1 MDLPKFVIENEK
13 ETQERLF
20 AEFYENVRSRRTHL
34 LKVEVDPLGLQRIL
48 VSTFTAAQKNNLA
61 KKTTSS
67 HWEKKMGI
75 FLIHFPNIVDFLFHY
90 LVVDIVKDLRS
101 IASVRP
107 IEY

>member
-1 MDLPKFVIENEK
+1 MPNFEEHMKGEK
-13 ETQERLF
+13 
-20 AEFYENVRSRRTHL
+20 HW
-34 LKVEVDPLGLQRIL
+34 LKVGVDPLGLQRIL

-67 HWEKKMGI
+67 LWEKKMVRTL
-75 FLIHFPNIVDFLFHY
+75 LIFLFHY

-107 IEY
+107 IEN

>member
-1 MDLPKFVIENEK
+1 MDLPKFVVEDEK

-67 HWEKKMGI
+67 LWEKKLGI
-75 FLIHFPNIVDFLFHY
+75 FLIHFPNIVDFFVSLSGCRY
-90 LVVDIVKDLRS
+90 REGLEI
-101 IASVRP
+101 
-107 IEY
+107 YCQCQTY

>member
-1 MDLPKFVIENEK
+1 MDLPKFVVEDEK

-67 HWEKKMGI
+67 LWEKKMVRTL
-75 FLIHFPNIVDFLFHY
+75 LIFLFHY

>member
-1 MDLPKFVIENEK
+1 MDLPKFVVEDEK

-48 VSTFTAAQKNNLA
+48 VSTFTAAQKKQLGQKDNEFSLG
-61 KKTTSS
+61 
-67 HWEKKMGI
+67 EKMGI
-75 FLIHFPNIVDFLFHY
+75 FLIYFPNIVDFLFHY